1 MMNRRMILVRIGQ
14 MLILESILLIFPLI
28 VSFLYQEMRS
38 VTAFS
43 TTIAITAVLGLLIVL
58 FVKPRN
64 RVIYAREGFAIVA
77 SAWVL
82 LSLFGALPFFFS
94 REIPNYIDAVFE
106 TVSGFTTTGATIL
119 NDVEKM
125 SHGMLFWRSF
135 THWIGGMGVLVL
147 IMAIVPTDSGRSMH
161 IMRAEMAGPVIGKLV
176 PKIKDTA
183 KILYIIYLILT
194 VLEMI
199 FLLIGGMPL
208 FDSVVHA
215 LGTAG
220 TGGFGIKG
228 DSIASYS
235 PYLQWVIIIFMYIF
249 SINFTLYYMLTLK
262 KFMLVVKNTELWVY
276 TSIVLVS
283 TGFITYSIYPIYN
296 NFHDSVRHAL
306 FQVVSI
312 SSTTGYSSA
321 DFNMWPNFAK
331 AVIFLLMFI
340 GGCAGSTAGG
350 LKIARVMLL
359 SKIVKRDIGHLLHPR
374 SVSSVKLEGKTVDQ
388 NTLQGVSAYFSLY
401 VFLICCTFFI
411 ISFEPFDLETNL
423 TAAISCVNNVGPGF
437 SSVGPMSSFEG
448 YSDIST
454 AVLTLAML
462 FGRLEIY
469 PLLLALSPRSW
480 FTKSNSR
487 KLKKA

>member
-38 VTAFS
+38 ITAFS

-401 VFLICCTFFI
+401 VFLICYTFFI